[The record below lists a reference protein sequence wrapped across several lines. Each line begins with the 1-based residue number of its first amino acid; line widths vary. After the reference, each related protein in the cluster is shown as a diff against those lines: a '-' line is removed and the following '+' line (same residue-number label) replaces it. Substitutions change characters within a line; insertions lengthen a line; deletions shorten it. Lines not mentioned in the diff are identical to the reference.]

1 MYYKFKYPMHNCI
14 SPLNST
20 NHSKSS
26 PLSDKFSKVQS
37 RLSRPQVQPD
47 TLDDPD
53 GGAPRLVGGQVHEV
67 PAGVPAR
74 HEELEG
80 LLPAQSVPP
89 KVKSDQSR

>member
-1 MYYKFKYPMHNCI
+1 M
-14 SPLNST
+14 
-20 NHSKSS
+20 
-26 PLSDKFSKVQS
+26 
-37 RLSRPQVQPD
+37 
-47 TLDDPD
+47 LDDPD